1 MYENAELS
9 HYDQGKIEMEQEH
22 EQKANDEK
30 HQKKE
35 DILVAAPKEEWKDV
49 ESLITSYRQQCK
61 AMHHMTP
68 KLERLTRF
76 QRRLTQA
83 TGWKP
88 PDDYFI

>member
-1 MYENAELS
+1 MGQKGKQEEN
-9 HYDQGKIEMEQEH
+9 QEQ
-22 EQKANDEK
+22 QRG
-30 HQKKE
+30 KE
-35 DILVAAPKEEWKDV
+35 DIVIAAPKEEWKDV

-61 AMHHMTP
+61 AMNHLTA

-76 QRRLTQA
+76 QQRLTQA